1 MRALLDVN
9 VLIALVDGSHAFH
22 DRAHQWWAANARHG
36 WASCPLVENGFT
48 RIMANP
54 RYSASRRFT
63 VPELVGALTRFVS
76 GSDHEFWPDSV
87 TLRDSR
93 EFITDRILGSRQLT
107 DLYLLAL
114 AVKHGGR
121 LATFDRGIPLVALKT
136 AEERHLL
143 VL

>member
-9 VLIALVDGSHAFH
+9 VLIALFDGSHAFH
-22 DRAHQWWAANARHG
+22 DRAHQWWAADAAQG

-54 RYSASRRFT
+54 SYSASRHFT
-63 VPELVGALTRFVS
+63 VEDLVEALSGFVA

-87 TLRDSR
+87 TLRDSQV
-93 EFITDRILGSRQLT
+93 FAADRIHGSRQLT

-114 AVKHGGR
+114 AVENGGR
-121 LATFDRGIPLVALKT
+121 LATFDRGIPLAAVRS
-136 AEERHLL
+136 AERRHLL